1 MEKSIHLRI
10 PKVLYKE
17 SENIKKDFGFSSIQE
32 FIKDAMRKAILEYKK
47 QRALNNLKNN
57 FGSVKNIKRL
67 SKEELNRIAL
77 ELTREKNRELTKEY
91 GLEKV
96 TIR

>member
-17 SENIKKDFGFSSIQE
+17 SENIKKDFGFSSVQE
-32 FIKDAMRKAILEYKK
+32 FIKEAMRKTVLEYKK
-47 QRALNNLKNN
+47 QRALKNLEKN

-67 SKEELNRIAL
+67 SKEELNKIAL
-77 ELTREKNRELTKEY
+77 ELTPERGKELTKKY
-91 GLEKV
+91 GLEEV